1 MRCPLCAEENKEDAL
16 VCRACRND
24 MRVPEALMTENRE
37 LKQQISELRIE
48 LEELQARQP
57 RRRIVSGDP
66 YSDS

>member
-1 MRCPLCAEENKEDAL
+1 
-16 VCRACRND
+16 

-57 RRRIVSGDP
+57 RRRIVSGNP
-66 YSDS
+66 SSDS